1 MGSRV
6 GFALWVGV
14 IIAVVVP
21 WTSFQN
27 HAHWERVEWI
37 PFTAPSDVIDAGE
50 NVLFYM
56 PYGYLLGRNRAQS
69 RRVIGLAF
77 GSASMLAA
85 CTALTQV
92 FSATRFPS
100 TTDII
105 SNATGALIGAWWA
118 VNAGRDERY
127 EGEVAK

>member
-1 MGSRV
+1 MSSRL
-6 GFALWVGV
+6 GLALWVGL

-27 HAHWERVEWI
+27 HAHWERVDWI
-37 PFTAPSDVIDAGE
+37 PFTAPSGVFDAGE
-50 NVLFYM
+50 NVLFYV
-56 PYGYLLGRNRAQS
+56 PYGYLLARKRAAS

-77 GSASMLAA
+77 GSASMLAV
-85 CTALTQV
+85 CTELTQV

-105 SNATGALIGAWWA
+105 SNATGALIGASWA
-118 VNAGRDERY
+118 VYAGRNQRS